1 MKHISNVTNFILAI
15 SSFLLMTQS
24 SIMAPSSLKNTMYN
38 HGTSIFPAAIGKFPF
53 QFITEQNKSNED
65 VTEIPHT
72 SVLDAKK
79 TDIDLKELAWNF
91 LDQTY
96 HNSIVDKEI
105 TRIKTKKISTIDITP
120 IIYIPLRDDFLLD
133 ESSDL
138 QVIPVHQGMIFQ
150 TSNIVRIRTTDGVVL
165 TLGIVDNTYNYSQT
179 GVAAVL
185 LEICDIENN
194 SIHFT
199 KLDSLTSPIITYL
212 GTKDDIYPNKIENI
226 LIALQQISM
235 KQEEMGGFKEG
246 NSYSY
251 LDLVGLENGG
261 LYSIYKDGFNKYL
274 NPIRANGICAIATGI
289 SACLHEK
296 KYEPYLLQERWVHKE
311 MYHQGPFSPISKQV
325 DAAIEFDLVTHQNY
339 DLKWIH
345 QADES
350 MVINV
355 EIFPTGLEFSET
367 HVDGRAGPSNVGIIL
382 SLSFSPIHLEQSNH
396 IELLLNN
403 FKAYRESGHLYALN
417 TDPIHNEVIYR
428 NLRDRNYSGWATAI
442 YDAKDPTY
450 FADIIK
456 DNPLL
461 QDIYRFSYTVNS
473 YQEGSESLF
482 TYLKNSEWYAQYKKI
497 SPEER
502 KDIDIDKALR
512 KGTYRQIQGQPLQCV
527 CFAMILRD
535 LYPELGFPD
544 ISGATADVAG
554 ELVPDFV
561 YGIEGR
567 YSTGYG
573 ETALVGKSL
582 TINDYSPGDFY
593 VIKGI
598 PGHVGAVLAKKG
610 EMLLVADSNRL
621 WDGRVNIFY
630 VDERNFDA
638 VFGEEKYIVLGHFDP
653 ALEYSRKLTQM
664 KETLR
669 KQNRRAQFGGN
680 WFMDFTQIR

>member
-1 MKHISNVTNFILAI
+1 MKLISTATNSVLAI
-15 SSFLLMTQS
+15 SAFLLMTQS
-24 SIMAPSSLKNTMYN
+24 SIIAPSLLTNTMYN
-38 HGTSIFPAAIGKFPF
+38 HGLSIFPAAIDKIPF
-53 QFITEQNKSNED
+53 QFITEQIKSNED
-65 VTEIPHT
+65 ITKIPHT
-72 SVLDAKK
+72 SALDAKK

-96 HNSIVDKEI
+96 HNLVVDKEI
-105 TRIKTKKISTIDITP
+105 SRIKTQKISTIDMTP
-120 IIYIPLRDDFLLD
+120 VIYIPLRDDFLLD

-138 QVIPVHQGMIFQ
+138 QVIPVQPGMIFQ
-150 TSNIVRIRTTDGVVL
+150 TSNIVRIRTKDGVVL

-185 LEICDIENN
+185 LEICDSENN

-235 KQEEMGGFKEG
+235 KQEKMGGFKKG
-246 NSYSY
+246 NSYSF
-251 LDLVGLENGG
+251 LNLVGLENGG

-289 SACLHEK
+289 SALLCEN
-296 KYEPYLLQERWVHKE
+296 KYEPYLFQERWVHKE
-311 MYHQGPFSPISKQV
+311 MYHQGPFSPIRKQV
-325 DAAIEFDLVTHQNY
+325 DAAIEFGLEAHQNY

-350 MVINV
+350 IVINV

-367 HVDGRAGPSNVGIIL
+367 HVDGRAGPSDVGIIL

-403 FKAYRESGHLYALN
+403 FKAYRESEHFYALN
-417 TDPIHNEVIYR
+417 TDPIHYEVIYR
-428 NLRDRNYSGWATAI
+428 NLRDRNYCGWATAI
-442 YDAKDPTY
+442 YDARDPKY

-456 DNPLL
+456 DNLLL

-473 YQEGSESLF
+473 YHEGSESLF
-482 TYLKNSEWYAQYKKI
+482 TYLKNSEWYAHFKRI
-497 SPEER
+497 SPDER
-502 KDIDIDKALR
+502 KDNDIDKALR
-512 KGTYRQIQGQPLQCV
+512 KGTYCQIQGEPLQCV
-527 CFAMILRD
+527 GFAMILRD

-598 PGHVGAVLAKKG
+598 PGHVGAVLANSG

-630 VDERNFDA
+630 VDERNFEA
-638 VFGEEKYIVLGHFDP
+638 VFGEEKYIILGHFDP
-653 ALEYSRKLTQM
+653 TSEHSRKLIQM
-664 KETLR
+664 KETLK
-669 KQNRRAQFGGN
+669 KQNRCAPVRN
-680 WFMDFTQIR
+680 WFMNFPQIR